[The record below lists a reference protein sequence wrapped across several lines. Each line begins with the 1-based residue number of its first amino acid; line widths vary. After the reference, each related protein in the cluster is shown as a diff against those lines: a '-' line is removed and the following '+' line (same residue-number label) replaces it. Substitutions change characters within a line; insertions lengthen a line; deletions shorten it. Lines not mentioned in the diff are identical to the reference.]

1 MVQIF
6 YTEIYRDKWTW
17 VPYKQFYWYKKIIL
31 IFQTMTWERYKIGDT
46 VGPSLLPKMH
56 VYGKKSAEY
65 DGSYLVNLM
74 KRMNNYGIKNIM
86 S

>member
-1 MVQIF
+1 
-6 YTEIYRDKWTW
+6 
-17 VPYKQFYWYKKIIL
+17 
-31 IFQTMTWERYKIGDT
+31 MTWERYKIGDT